1 MLMRPFVWPAI
12 LALIAGGAVF
22 MIALSGGRVAP
33 RLGGQPLAA
42 ATTLSGLA
50 ANIVLL
56 FVAVLALLVA
66 GAAYREAHD
75 TSVQQKKIAEAQE
88 TALAET
94 RQALAAA
101 TGQLTDQRRL
111 LDSSAEALSDQL
123 KAVQQAY
130 EDERRR
136 AALRPS
142 IEIRV
147 GEIAGSQ
154 LNSLI
159 RVDIDAQGY
168 TPIDFLLV
176 NSGDADLVS
185 PTVVVQAF
193 PPTVF
198 VDQRDVRVPERPD
211 HNVLQ
216 LSPGDIRHKSEPV
229 RCAVDVKVPL
239 DVSEF
244 HVAVSVFRQSFSAAT
259 RNFRFA
265 AGRRL
270 RQGKI

>member
-1 MLMRPFVWPAI
+1 MRPFVWPAI
-12 LALIAGGAVF
+12 LGLIAGGAVF
-22 MIALSGGRVAP
+22 MIALSGGRLAP
-33 RLGGQPLAA
+33 RLGSQPLAE

-66 GAAYREAHD
+66 GAAYREAHE
-75 TSVQQKKIAEAQE
+75 TSVQAQKIADAQQ

-94 RQALAAA
+94 RQALTTAA
-101 TGQLTDQRRL
+101 GQLTDHRRL
-111 LDSSAEALSDQL
+111 LDSSAAALGEQL
-123 KAVQQAY
+123 KAVQEAY

-136 AALRPS
+136 AALRPA
-142 IEIRV
+142 IDIRV
-147 GEIAGSQ
+147 GEITGSQ
-154 LNSLI
+154 LNALI

-168 TPIDFLLV
+168 TPIDFLLA
-176 NSGDADLVS
+176 NNGDADLPS
-185 PTVVVQAF
+185 ATVVVQAF

-198 VDQRDVRVPERPD
+198 VDQRDVHILERPD

-229 RCAVDVKVPL
+229 HCAVDVKVPL
-239 DVSEF
+239 DVTEF
-244 HVAVSVFRQSFSAAT
+244 HIAVSVFRQSFSAAT

-270 RQGKI
+270 RSGKI

>member
-1 MLMRPFVWPAI
+1 MRPYLWPAV
-12 LALIAGGAVF
+12 LAVIAGGAVF
-22 MIALSGGRVAP
+22 LIALTGGRLAP
-33 RLGGQPLAA
+33 RLGSQPLAE
-42 ATTLSGLA
+42 ATNLSALA

-66 GAAYREAHD
+66 GAAYREAHE
-75 TSVQQKKIAEAQE
+75 TSVQQQKLAEAQE
-88 TALAET
+88 SALAES
-94 RQALAAA
+94 RQALATAA
-101 TGQLTDQRRL
+101 GQLTDHRRL
-111 LDSSAEALSDQL
+111 LDSSAASLEEHL
-123 KAVQQAY
+123 KAMQQAY

-142 IEIRV
+142 IDIRV
-147 GEIAGSQ
+147 GEITGSQ
-154 LNSLI
+154 LNALI
-159 RVDIDAQGY
+159 RVDIDPQGY

-176 NSGDADLVS
+176 NNGDADLTS

-198 VDQRDVRVPERPD
+198 VDQRDVHILERPD

-229 RCAVDVKVPL
+229 RCVVDVKIPL

-244 HVAVSVFRQSFSAAT
+244 HIAVSVFRQSFSATT

-270 RQGKI
+270 RQGKM

>member
-12 LALIAGGAVF
+12 LAVIAGGAVF
-22 MIALSGGRVAP
+22 MIALSGGRLAP
-33 RLGGQPLAA
+33 RLGGQPLTE
-42 ATTLSGLA
+42 ATSLSGLA

-66 GAAYREAHD
+66 GAAYREAHE
-75 TSVQQKKIAEAQE
+75 TSVQQQKLGEAQQA
-88 TALAET
+88 ALAES
-94 RQALAAA
+94 RQALATAA
-101 TGQLTDQRRL
+101 SELTDHRRL
-111 LDSSAEALSDQL
+111 LDSSAAALGEQL

-168 TPIDFLLV
+168 TPIDFLLI
-176 NSGDADLVS
+176 NNGDADLTS
-185 PTVVVQAF
+185 PTVAVQAF

-198 VDQRDVRVPERPD
+198 VDQRNVHILERPD

-216 LSPGDIRHKSEPV
+216 LSPGDIRHKTEPI

-244 HVAVSVFRQSFSAAT
+244 HVAVSVFRQSFSATT